1 MDRKEFERLYFRF
14 ERECMEEF
22 AIRAGSQ
29 LRIDWDMFDQYRISF
44 DRAKVIS
51 KTTAKLDVACF
62 FLLLKY
68 AYSGFEY
75 YSQTADFAKVE
86 NQVIEELEKDAELN
100 ISVVSLCKI
109 IHRNLSPYINDG
121 HVWLEYAD
129 NEFLFLKSYV
139 PYVTDIVVKKISE
152 EFVVIQ
158 GEGGLQPGIS
168 IQRDD
173 IRGELFRTM
182 IPDCEEEC
190 FLIGRYTEKDPANI
204 EIAGQLCK
212 THILKCCN
220 AKRLNDKLY
229 SLSEEHKFAIFRNPT
244 YQIYEESFVHER
256 NFAEAGKKCASK
268 DFVIWDLSGNHGGNS
283 VFPESFL
290 RALNDYVCA
299 ERDTVILQSPV
310 VGNSTEDKFYRREKA
325 SGFDG
330 SNASYRGELFVVMNK
345 ETGSSAEDAVSFS
358 RSCRKVTTIG
368 APSSGVG
375 IFGEVRAYR
384 LPNSGIL
391 VGLPY
396 KVFYEDDFEI
406 GKGYIPDY
414 WIDDENPVEYILRCI
429 R

>member
-229 SLSEEHKFAIFRNPT
+229 SLSEPLL
-244 YQIYEESFVHER
+244 S
-256 NFAEAGKKCASK
+256 
-268 DFVIWDLSGNHGGNS
+268 IW
-283 VFPESFL
+283 
-290 RALNDYVCA
+290 
-299 ERDTVILQSPV
+299 LQS
-310 VGNSTEDKFYRREKA
+310 EYAEK
-325 SGFDG
+325 
-330 SNASYRGELFVVMNK
+330 GEYPF
-345 ETGSSAEDAVSFS
+345 TS
-358 RSCRKVTTIG
+358 I
-368 APSSGVG
+368 
-375 IFGEVRAYR
+375 
-384 LPNSGIL
+384 
-391 VGLPY
+391 
-396 KVFYEDDFEI
+396 
-406 GKGYIPDY
+406 
-414 WIDDENPVEYILRCI
+414 
-429 R
+429 